1 MPTQMQQTATIIAL
15 TTLTVLAAVQILA
28 ACGLPVGRLLWGGA
42 KRVLPV
48 GMRWA
53 SVGAVVLYGVFAYI
67 LLVQGA
73 DLPLNGSGLIMVLSW
88 VLFGYLVLATFGN
101 LRSRSR
107 AERYVMAPASAILAI
122 ATLIIT
128 LT

>member
-1 MPTQMQQTATIIAL
+1 MQQTATLIAL
-15 TTLTVLAAVQILA
+15 IILTALTVVQILA
-28 ACGLPVGRLLWGGA
+28 ACALPVGRLLWGGT

-53 SVGAVVLYGVFAYI
+53 SAGAVVLYAVFAYI
-67 LLVQGA
+67 LIVQSA
-73 DLPLNGSGLIMVLSW
+73 DLPLNGSGVIMVLSW

-107 AERYVMAPASAILAI
+107 AERSVMAPASAILAV